1 MGCKVWK
8 KVSKILLLITI
19 IIGIFPEKAM
29 AERQIVKYQG
39 EIDYPPYKYI
49 NKGQYTGFDIS
60 LTNLIFR
67 NDDYPLEY
75 SNDKFDLVY
84 ERLKN
89 GEIDT
94 CGMLAINDQ
103 RKNEVL
109 FSDPIITIYCAIY
122 TRNNFQKI
130 NIDNMKNFKIGVG
143 DKQYSEELVKNSL
156 GIYSYTTYESPSS
169 ALDALQSGKI
179 DILFENQDVINYLII
194 EKGLKEDIIHQQQGL
209 FPTKVAYA
217 ISNGNEPLVKYI
229 NDRLKILIKSG
240 VYEEVYQKYFFTH
253 SDIYRDR
260 QMKKVI
266 YMFILISIIILIGY
280 LIIAKYIKNLR
291 KKISKEQEFS
301 NTILNEANFFILA
314 LKKGGKIIKL
324 NKYAETIMGIKYG
337 YFIGEYYENIINIS
351 EFLSLIDN
359 VLEKL
364 ERKEPIKSEQNVSLV
379 IGEIRHEFLFK
390 INIIRLNKDY
400 EVVFMGIDITERIEN
415 EEKLEAS
422 YRDLEASFEEISS
435 LEEELREKYE
445 ELSLSEANLRKSKEF
460 YQLITEASYDAIW
473 DWDIIDNKSYFS
485 DRWYEFLG
493 YDEEDKKN
501 LLVWRELIHL
511 DDVQKVNDTILNHWK
526 NKTELFKVE
535 YRIKDINE
543 EYIWIQSVGKTLFDR
558 AGKPYR
564 LVGSHKDITEI
575 KRYQEELENIAYTD
589 YLTKLPNREYMYNKI
604 KDDFIDKNS
613 SHKLRAL
620 FHIDVDNFKYLNDTM
635 GHAFGD
641 SFIIAIAERLKTLV
655 DKDKCLIRVG
665 GDSFIF
671 CITNISD
678 YEEIEGFAK
687 NILKLINKPFDI
699 KESNIQITI
708 SMGIAIAPKN
718 GTSIDELLKKADL
731 AMYSAKG
738 NGKNRYTFFDEI
750 MDKELIERVKIEKHL
765 RNAIENDEFELYY
778 QPQVDINLE
787 RTVGFEA
794 LIRWNSPELGF
805 VSPLRFIQI
814 AEENHMIVEIGT
826 WVLETACNFIKEIHE
841 LGNEDC
847 YISVN
852 VSVLQLIQK
861 DFVQGVLNVLEEVQ
875 LNPQH
880 LVLEIT
886 ESICIEY
893 YQSICEKLNRLRA
906 EGVKVALDDFGK
918 GYSSLSYLK
927 QLPIDTLKI
936 DKSFIDDIEDKEGKS
951 LVENIIMI
959 GHKMGYSIVAEG
971 VETNKQNEYLKEFS
985 CDKVQ
990 GFYFSKPVPREEA
1003 LKKHK

>member
-1 MGCKVWK
+1 MGRKVWK
-8 KVSKILLLITI
+8 KASKILLFIII
-19 IIGIFPEKAM
+19 IIGIFPEKAI
-29 AERQIVKYQG
+29 AERQVVKYQG

-67 NDDYPLEY
+67 NDDYSLEY

-89 GEIDT
+89 GQIDT
-94 CGMLAINDQ
+94 CGMLAVNDE
-103 RKNEVL
+103 RKKEVL
-109 FSDPIITIYCAIY
+109 FSDPIITLYCAIY

-130 NIDNMKNFKIGVG
+130 NIDNMENFTIGVG
-143 DKQYSEELVKNSL
+143 DKQYSEELLRNSL
-156 GIYSYTTYESPSS
+156 GIYNYTTYESPSS

-179 DILFENQDVINYLII
+179 DVLFENQDVINYLII
-194 EKGLKEDIIHQQQGL
+194 EKGLKDDIIHQQQEL
-209 FPTKVAYA
+209 FPTKLAYA
-217 ISNGNEPLVKYI
+217 ISKSNEPLVDYI
-229 NDRLKILIKSG
+229 NNRLKLLIKSG

-260 QMKKVI
+260 QQRKVI
-266 YMFILISIIILIGY
+266 FMFLLISIIILIGY
-280 LIIAKYIKNLR
+280 FIIGKYIKHLR
-291 KKISKEQEFS
+291 KKIGKEQEFS
-301 NTILNEANFFILA
+301 NTILNEANIFIFA
-314 LKKGGKIIKL
+314 INKGRKIIKL
-324 NKYAETIMGIKYG
+324 NKYAETIMGIKYVD
-337 YFIGEYYENIINIS
+337 FIGKLYEDIINIS
-351 EFLSLIDN
+351 EFLSLIED
-359 VLEKL
+359 VLQKV
-364 ERKEPIKSEQNVSLV
+364 ERKDTIKSEQNLSFIV
-379 IGEIRHEFLFK
+379 GEIRHKFLFK
-390 INIIRLNKDY
+390 INVIRLNKDY
-400 EVVFMGIDITERIEN
+400 EIVFMGIDITERIEN
-415 EEKLEAS
+415 EEKLETS
-422 YRDLEASFEEISS
+422 YKDLEASFEEISS

-493 YDEEDKKN
+493 YDEEEERN
-501 LLVWRELIHL
+501 PLVWRDLIHL

-526 NKTELFKVE
+526 NKTELFKIE
-535 YRIKDINE
+535 YRIRAVNG

-558 AGKPYR
+558 EGKPYR

-575 KRYQEELENIAYTD
+575 KRYQEKLENLAYTD

-604 KDDFIDKNS
+604 KNDFVIKNGINE
-613 SHKLRAL
+613 LRAL

-641 SFIIAIAERLKTLV
+641 SFIVAISERLKTLV
-655 DKDKCLIRVG
+655 DEDKCLIRVG

-671 CITNISD
+671 CIKNISNCD
-678 YEEIEGFAK
+678 EIENFAK
-687 NILKLINKPFDI
+687 GIMNLINQPFDI
-699 KESNIQITI
+699 KESIIQMTI
-708 SMGIAIAPKN
+708 SIGIAVWPKN
-718 GTSIDELLKKADL
+718 GISMDELLKKADL

-738 NGKNRYTFFDEI
+738 SGKNRYTFFDEI

-805 VSPLRFIQI
+805 VSPLRFIKI
-814 AEENHMIVEIGT
+814 AEENHMIIEIGT
-826 WVLETACNFIKEIHE
+826 WVLETACNFIKEIHNQ
-841 LGNEDC
+841 GNKDC
-847 YISVN
+847 CISVN
-852 VSVLQLIQK
+852 VSVLQLIQQ
-861 DFVQGVLNVLEEVQ
+861 DFVQSVLNILEEVE
-875 LNPQH
+875 LNPQY
-880 LVLEIT
+880 LVIEIT

-893 YQSICEKLNRLRA
+893 YESICEKLNRLRA
-906 EGVKVALDDFGK
+906 EGIKVALDDFGK

-927 QLPIDTLKI
+927 QLPIDMLKI
-936 DKSFIDDIEDKEGKS
+936 DKSFIDDLEDKEGKS

-1003 LKKHK
+1003 LNRHR